1 MGKNNYEFRKELA
14 KLRNMY
20 LGERAPVNDGEHHKE
35 EPFETVTE
43 KFMNGKCKNCE
54 YDVKLCQ
61 KRGRCLRG

>member
-1 MGKNNYEFRKELA
+1 MGKNNYEFRKELT

-20 LGERAPVNDGEHHKE
+20 LGERAPVNDGEHHE
-35 EPFETVTE
+35 EKPFETVTE